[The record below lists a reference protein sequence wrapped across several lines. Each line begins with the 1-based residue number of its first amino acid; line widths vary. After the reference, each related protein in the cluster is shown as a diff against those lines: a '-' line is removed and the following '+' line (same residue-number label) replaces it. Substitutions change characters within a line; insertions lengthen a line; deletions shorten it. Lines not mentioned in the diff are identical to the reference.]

1 MDEWEYNRVVQTL
14 LLNFKKA
21 YERVR
26 GEILYNIL
34 NVFGIPMKLLLLMK
48 IRCN

>member
-1 MDEWEYNRVVQTL
+1 MDEWEYNRLVQTL

-34 NVFGIPMKLLLLMK
+34 TVFGTMKLLLLMK
-48 IRCN
+48 IC

>member
-1 MDEWEYNRVVQTL
+1 MDEWESNRIVQTL

-26 GEILYNIL
+26 DEILYN
-34 NVFGIPMKLLLLMK
+34 NFTVFGIHMKVRLLMK
-48 IRCN
+48 IC